1 MEDSSIRLISI
12 TMALRFYN
20 TLAGRVEEFHPLE
33 DKKVRMYTCGL
44 TVYGYAHIGNY
55 RSFVFQDILRRFLK
69 YQGYEVVQ
77 VMNLTDVDDKTI
89 RNAKAAGLS
98 LRDYTNRY
106 IEAFEVDRQLLNL
119 EKPEVVVRATD
130 HIDDMVKLI
139 QTLEKKGYAY
149 KSEGSYYFRVE
160 KFPDYGKLSRID
172 LSGMR
177 AGARV
182 DSDEYDK
189 ANVRDFVL
197 WKAAKEGEPF
207 WDTPL
212 GPGRPGWHIECSV
225 MSMKYLGETFD
236 IHSGGVD
243 LVFPHHENEIAQSE
257 AATGKPF
264 VRYWLHGE
272 HLVVNG
278 EKMSKSLGN
287 VYTLRDLIAKGYR
300 PTAIRYLLASVP
312 YRSLLNFTFD
322 GLHQAKQS
330 VERLRNFQYRL
341 KKEEFPA
348 GKSSELED
356 AAGATRR
363 KFEEALSDNL
373 NTAEA
378 LAAIFEMVREGN
390 TAMDQGKFLDGN
402 RGAFLDTLARWDRV
416 FAVLENNDA
425 AMLRQFGL
433 LKSEQERAS
442 EHASAGDGKQEKVLV
457 ETLDDEEIERR
468 IAEREEARRGRDFKR
483 ADEIRDELLEGGVLL
498 EDTKAGTRWKRK

>member
-1 MEDSSIRLISI
+1 M
-12 TMALRFYN
+12 MALRFYN
-20 TLAGRVEEFHPLE
+20 TLAGKVEEFQPLE
-33 DKKVRMYTCGL
+33 DNKVRIYTCGL

-55 RSFVFQDILRRFLK
+55 RTFVFQDILRRFLK

-89 RNAKAAGLS
+89 RNANAAGLS
-98 LRDYTNRY
+98 LRDYTNRF
-106 IEAFEVDRQLLNL
+106 IEAFDIDRHLLNL
-119 EKPEVVVRATD
+119 EKPEIVVRATD

-139 QTLEKKGYAY
+139 QTLEQKGYAY

-160 KFPDYGKLSRID
+160 KFSDYGKLSRID
-172 LSGMR
+172 LSGIR
-177 AGARV
+177 AGVRV
-182 DSDEYDK
+182 DADEYDK

-264 VRYWLHGE
+264 VRFWLHGE

-287 VYTLRDLIAKGYR
+287 VYSLRDLIARGYR

-312 YRSLLNFTFD
+312 YRSILNFTFD
-322 GLHQAKQS
+322 GLHQARQS
-330 VERLRNFQYRL
+330 VERLRNFHYRL
-341 KKEEFPA
+341 TKEEFPA
-348 GKSSELED
+348 GRNAELEEV
-356 AAGATRR
+356 AAVARR
-363 KFEEALSDNL
+363 KFEDALADNL

-390 TAMDQGKFLDGN
+390 TAMDHGKFLDGD
-402 RGAFLDTLARWDRV
+402 RDAFLDTLARWDQI
-416 FAVLENNDA
+416 FAVLEDNDQA
-425 AMLRQFGL
+425 KLRQFGL
-433 LKSEQERAS
+433 MKGGLELELEEAPVPNGQSK
-442 EHASAGDGKQEKVLV
+442 KMLV
-457 ETLDDEEIERR
+457 ETLSDEEIERR
-468 IAEREEARRGRDFKR
+468 IAEREEARRHRDFMR
-483 ADEIRDELLEGGVLL
+483 GDQIRDELLKGGVLL
-498 EDTKAGTRWKRK
+498 EDTKAGTRWKRI

>member
-1 MEDSSIRLISI
+1 
-12 TMALRFYN
+12 MALRFYN
-20 TLAGRVEEFHPLE
+20 TLAGRVEEFQPIE
-33 DKKVRMYTCGL
+33 GKKVRIYTCGL
-44 TVYGYAHIGNY
+44 TVYGYAHVGNY
-55 RSFVFQDILRRFLK
+55 RTFVFQDILRRFLK
-69 YQGYEVVQ
+69 YQGYEVMQ

-98 LRDYTNRY
+98 LRDFTNQY
-106 IEAFEVDRQLLNL
+106 IEAFDVDRQILNL
-119 EKPEVVVRATD
+119 EKPEIVVRATD

-139 QTLEKKGYAY
+139 QTLEQKGYAY
-149 KSEGSYYFRVE
+149 KSDGSYYFRVE

-172 LSGMR
+172 LSGIR

-182 DSDEYDK
+182 DADEYDK

-236 IHSGGVD
+236 IHSGGID
-243 LVFPHHENEIAQSE
+243 LAFPHHENEIAQSE

-264 VRYWLHGE
+264 VRFWLHGE

-287 VYTLRDLIAKGYR
+287 VYNLRDLISKGYR
-300 PTAIRYLLASVP
+300 PTVIRYLLASVP
-312 YRSLLNFTFD
+312 FRRILNFTFD
-322 GLHQAKQS
+322 GLHQARQS
-330 VERLRNFQYRL
+330 VERLRNYHYRL
-341 KKEEFPA
+341 TKEEFPA
-348 GKSSELED
+348 GKSAELEQ
-356 AAGATRR
+356 AAATAR
-363 KFEEALSDNL
+363 KNFEEALADNL

-402 RGAFLDTLARWDRV
+402 RAAFLDTLARWDHI
-416 FAVLENNDA
+416 FAVLEDNDQA
-425 AMLRQFGL
+425 KLRQFGL
-433 LKSEQERAS
+433 IKTEQELAS
-442 EHASAGDGKQEKVLV
+442 EEAAEAGGEAGQTLV
-457 ETLDDEEIERR
+457 ETLSDEEIDSR
-468 IAEREEARRGRDFKR
+468 IAEREEVRRHGDFKR
-483 ADEIRDELLEGGVLL
+483 ADHIRDELLKGGILL
-498 EDTKAGTRWKRK
+498 EDTKAGTRWKRR

>member
-1 MEDSSIRLISI
+1 MM
-12 TMALRFYN
+12 TLRFYN
-20 TLAGRVEEFHPLE
+20 TLAGRVEEFQPIE
-33 DKKVRMYTCGL
+33 DRKVRIYTCGL

-55 RSFVFQDILRRFLK
+55 RTFVFQDVLRRFLR

-98 LRDYTNRY
+98 LRDYTDRF
-106 IEAFEVDRQLLNL
+106 IEAFDIDRQLLNL
-119 EKPEVVVRATD
+119 EKPEIVVRATD

-139 QTLEKKGYAY
+139 QTLEQKGYAY

-160 KFPDYGKLSRID
+160 KFSDYGKLSKID
-172 LSGMR
+172 LSGIR
-177 AGARV
+177 AGVRV
-182 DSDEYDK
+182 DADEYDK

-287 VYTLRDLIAKGYR
+287 VYTLRDLIVKGFR

-312 YRSLLNFTFD
+312 YRSILNFTFD
-322 GLHQAKQS
+322 GLQQARHS
-330 VERLRNFQYRL
+330 VERLRNFHFRL
-341 KKEEFPA
+341 TKEMFPA
-348 GKSSELED
+348 GKSEDLEQV
-356 AAGATRR
+356 AASARR
-363 KFEEALSDNL
+363 NFEEALADNL

-378 LAAIFEMVREGN
+378 LGAIFEMVREGN
-390 TAMDQGKFLDGN
+390 TAMDQGKFFDGN
-402 RGAFLDTLARWDRV
+402 REAFLDTLGRWDQI
-416 FAVLENNDA
+416 FAVLEDNDQA
-425 AMLRQFGL
+425 KLRQFGL
-433 LKSEQERAS
+433 VKGEQEIS
-442 EHASAGDGKQEKVLV
+442 LDKVSVPNGEAKKMIV
-457 ETLDDEEIERR
+457 ETLSDEEIEKR
-468 IAEREEARRGRDFKR
+468 IAEREEARRSRDFKR
-483 ADEIRDELLEGGVLL
+483 ADHIRNDLLESGILL
-498 EDTKAGTRWKRK
+498 EDTKAGTRWKRM